1 MKHRVVVTGMSA
13 ITPIGTGWE
22 EISTNL
28 KLKKSGVQ
36 VVPFLDEITGMR
48 TRLGALL
55 PNFETP
61 KHYKRK
67 KLRTVGKVAL
77 YAIRATELALEQAD
91 LIDSPLLSNGTTG
104 VSFGSTSGASE
115 DAISYMTQVSV
126 DMNIEKLK
134 GSTYTRFMSHTC
146 AANISQYFQTRGR
159 VIPTCSACTSGSQGV
174 GFAFETIQNGYQ
186 DIMISGG
193 AEEYDKMSVS
203 TFDVLFATSTKN
215 DSPEKTPRPFDK
227 SRDGLVVG
235 EGASTLILESLESA
249 QKRNAPILA
258 EIIGF
263 ATNSDG
269 VHMVNPSR
277 DGMERVMNSA
287 LDNANITQEKIDF
300 VSAHGTSTEVG
311 DIAETTATEAVF
323 NREVPISSL
332 KSYMGHS
339 LGACGAI
346 ESFVTISQMN
356 EGWIAPTI
364 NLDTIDDQCG
374 KLDYVRD
381 IRKLDQEYV
390 MSNNFAFGGV
400 NTSLI
405 FKRWSE

>member
-13 ITPIGTGWE
+13 ITPIGTGWD
-22 EISTNL
+22 EISHNI
-28 KLKKSGVQ
+28 KEKKSGV
-36 VVPFLDEITGMR
+36 VPVPTLGEISGMR

-61 KHYKRK
+61 AHYKRK

-77 YAIRATELALEQAD
+77 YAIRSAELALEQAN
-91 LIDSPLLSNGTTG
+91 LLDSPLLSSGTVG
-104 VSFGSTSGASE
+104 VSYGSTSGASE
-115 DAISYMTQVSV
+115 DAVSYMKQVTV
-126 DMNIEKLK
+126 DKSIEKLK

-174 GFAFETIQNGYQ
+174 GFAFEAIQNGYQ

-193 AEEYDKMSVS
+193 AEEFDTVSVS

-227 SRDGLVVG
+227 NRDGLVVG

-249 QKRNAPILA
+249 QRRGVPILA

-269 VHMVNPSR
+269 VHMVNPSS
-277 DGMERVMNSA
+277 DGMERVMKTA
-287 LDNANITQEKIDF
+287 LDNADIGSEQIDF

-311 DIAETTATEAVF
+311 DIAETTATANVF

-346 ESFVTISQMN
+346 ESFVAISQMN
-356 EGWIAPTI
+356 DGWVTPTL
-364 NLDTIDDQCG
+364 NLDEVDEQCG
-374 KLDYVRD
+374 KLDYVREIRELEQD
-381 IRKLDQEYV
+381 IV

-405 FKRWSE
+405 FKKWCE

>member
-55 PNFETP
+55 PSFETP